1 MKDGAAAAAALTAT
15 PCRSAISEDRI
26 MVDSS
31 NPQLEQIQR
40 KVAEA
45 IQAHWKLFL
54 TQGIVMM
61 ILGLIAI
68 AVPNVATLAIAIFIG
83 WLFLIGGIVRA
94 LSVWRAR
101 SAPGFAWSLV
111 TALLAIVL
119 GLILVLNP
127 LEGVLTLTMV
137 LIVLFVV
144 EGVAAILIALEFRRH
159 IRQWGWTLFNGIVD
173 LVLAYLIFRGW
184 PSTAA
189 WAIGLLVGINML
201 FLGVSL
207 TMTALAGRAMRSS

>member
-1 MKDGAAAAAALTAT
+1 
-15 PCRSAISEDRI
+15 

-31 NPQLEQIQR
+31 SPQLEQIQR
-40 KVAEA
+40 KFAEA

-54 TQGIVMM
+54 IQGIVMM
-61 ILGLIAI
+61 LLGLIAV
-68 AVPNVATLAIAIFIG
+68 ALPNIATLAIAIFIG
-83 WLFLIGGIVRA
+83 WLFLIGGVVRA

-101 SAPGFAWSLV
+101 AAPGFGWSLA

-119 GLILVLNP
+119 GLILVLRP

-137 LIVLFVV
+137 LIALFII
-144 EGVAAILIALEFRRH
+144 EGVAAIVIALEFRRH

-173 LVLAYLIFRGW
+173 LVLAWLIFQGW

-201 FLGVSL
+201 FLGLSL
-207 TMTALAGRAMRSS
+207 TMTALAGRAMRPS

>member
-1 MKDGAAAAAALTAT
+1 
-15 PCRSAISEDRI
+15 

-31 NPQLEQIQR
+31 NPQLEQIRR

-54 TQGIVMM
+54 IQGIVMM

-68 AVPNVATLAIAIFIG
+68 AVPNVATLAIAIFVG
-83 WLFLIGGIVRA
+83 WLFLIGGTVRV

-137 LIVLFVV
+137 LIVLFIV

-173 LVLAYLIFRGW
+173 LVLAYLIFQGW

-201 FLGVSL
+201 FLGLSL
-207 TMTALAGRAMRSS
+207 TMTALSGRAMRTS

>member
-1 MKDGAAAAAALTAT
+1 
-15 PCRSAISEDRI
+15 

-31 NPQLEQIQR
+31 SPQLEQIQR
-40 KVAEA
+40 KFAEA

-54 TQGIVMM
+54 IQGIVM
-61 ILGLIAI
+61 ILLGLIAV
-68 AVPNVATLAIAIFIG
+68 ALPNIATLAIAIFIG
-83 WLFLIGGIVRA
+83 WLFLIGGVVRA

-101 SAPGFAWSLV
+101 AAPGFGWSLA

-119 GLILVLNP
+119 GLILVLRP

-137 LIVLFVV
+137 LIALFII
-144 EGVAAILIALEFRRH
+144 EGVAAIVIALEFRKH

-173 LVLAYLIFRGW
+173 LVLAWLIFQGW

-201 FLGVSL
+201 FLGLSL
-207 TMTALAGRAMRSS
+207 TMTALAGRAMRPS

>member
-1 MKDGAAAAAALTAT
+1 
-15 PCRSAISEDRI
+15 

-31 NPQLEQIQR
+31 SPQLEQIQH
-40 KVAEA
+40 KFAEA

-54 TQGIVMM
+54 IQGIAM
-61 ILGLIAI
+61 ILLGLIAV
-68 AVPNVATLAIAIFIG
+68 ALPNIATLAIAIFIG
-83 WLFLIGGIVRA
+83 WLFLIGGVVRA

-101 SAPGFAWSLV
+101 AAPGFGWSLA
-111 TALLAIVL
+111 TALVAIVL
-119 GLILVLNP
+119 GLILVLRP

-137 LIVLFVV
+137 LIALFLV
-144 EGVAAILIALEFRRH
+144 EGVAAIVIALEFRRH

-173 LVLAYLIFRGW
+173 LILAYLIFAGW

-201 FLGVSL
+201 FLGLSL
-207 TMTALAGRAMRSS
+207 TMTALAGRAMRAS

>member
-1 MKDGAAAAAALTAT
+1 
-15 PCRSAISEDRI
+15 

-31 NPQLEQIQR
+31 NPQLEQIRR

-54 TQGIVMM
+54 IQGVVMM

-137 LIVLFVV
+137 LIVLFIV

-173 LVLAYLIFRGW
+173 LVLAYLIFQGW

-201 FLGVSL
+201 FLGLSL
-207 TMTALAGRAMRSS
+207 TMTALSGRAMRTS

>member
-1 MKDGAAAAAALTAT
+1 
-15 PCRSAISEDRI
+15 

-31 NPQLEQIQR
+31 NPQLEQIRR

-54 TQGIVMM
+54 IQGVVMM

-68 AVPNVATLAIAIFIG
+68 AVPNVATLAIAIFVG
-83 WLFLIGGIVRA
+83 WLFLIGGTVRV

-137 LIVLFVV
+137 LIALFVV

-173 LVLAYLIFRGW
+173 LVLAYLIFQGW

-201 FLGVSL
+201 FLGLSL
-207 TMTALAGRAMRSS
+207 TMTALSGRAMRTS

>member
-1 MKDGAAAAAALTAT
+1 
-15 PCRSAISEDRI
+15 
-26 MVDSS
+26 MVNSS
-31 NPQLEQIQR
+31 NPQLEQIRR

-54 TQGIVMM
+54 IQGIVMM

-68 AVPNVATLAIAIFIG
+68 AVPNVATLAIAIFVG
-83 WLFLIGGIVRA
+83 WLFLIGGTVRV

-137 LIVLFVV
+137 LIVLFIV

-173 LVLAYLIFRGW
+173 LVLAYLIFQGW

-201 FLGVSL
+201 FLGLSL
-207 TMTALAGRAMRSS
+207 TMTALSGRAMRTS